1 MIKKMEKQIYVAPL
15 LEVLPKMWVAVLSDS
30 YQAFDNV
37 DEAGVYLSNESFFD
51 SSDGPDHGSLWDED
65 EE

>member
-30 YQAFDNV
+30 LPEFEEN
-37 DEAGVYLSNESFFD
+37 EKGEYLSNDSFFD
-51 SSDGPDHGSLWDED
+51 TSDGPDHGSLWDED

>member
-1 MIKKMEKQIYVAPL
+1 MEKQIYVAPL

-30 YQAFDNV
+30 LTIFGEN
-37 DEAGVYLSNESFFD
+37 ENGEFLSNDSFFD
-51 SSDGPDHGSLWDED
+51 SSDVPDHGSVWDED